1 MPSAKQM
8 TAGRS
13 VASSLFERFWAFAG
27 AVDIRTKILGIILG
41 LVLLLGLGITLQ
53 VRLAL
58 SRTMTTQLEEQSIS
72 VARDLAARATD
83 LILLNDLY
91 GLHRL
96 LQETQANNANVLYAF
111 VMDSQGR
118 ILAHTFGD
126 KFPLGLLSQNSE
138 SFLDHHHTVILKTN
152 EGLVWDTAVPVLEG
166 QAGMARVGLS
176 DVTLRKAVRDVTGQ
190 LILTTI
196 LVSLVGVSA
205 ATFLTWILTRPIL
218 DLVQATKA
226 IASSNFSYRAKRWAN
241 DEIGDLAEAFN
252 QMTEELSRI
261 NDLRRDRELL
271 RRQLL
276 EKVIETQE
284 EERKRIARELH
295 DSTSQTLTSLLVGL
309 RVLESTCP
317 DSQIQKQAQELR
329 EVAAQTLEEVH
340 GLAMQL
346 RPRLLD
352 DLGLA
357 AALERLIKDWQSRY
371 KIPVDLFIHLGGEG
385 EGFETL
391 SDHRLPDAVETAI
404 FRIIQEALTN
414 IARHANADAVSV
426 LVERRANQV
435 VAVIEDNGIGFSMGE
450 VDPNTDAYVAKGPH
464 LGILGI
470 RERAELLGGRL
481 TIESLPGVGTSIFVG
496 IPIENKRSSD
506 VEVVS

>member
-1 MPSAKQM
+1 M
-8 TAGRS
+8 TWGRLIP
-13 VASSLFERFWAFAG
+13 SLFDRFWAFAG
-27 AVDIRTKILGIILG
+27 AFNVRTKILGIVLG
-41 LVLLLGLGITLQ
+41 LVLLFGVVITLQ
-53 VRLAL
+53 IRMALAKTL
-58 SRTMTTQLEEQSIS
+58 TTQLQEQSIS
-72 VARDLAARATD
+72 VSRDLAARATD

-111 VMDSQGR
+111 ALDPQGR
-118 ILAHTFGD
+118 VLAHTFGD
-126 KFPLGLLSQNSE
+126 QFPLALIAQNSALP
-138 SFLDHHHTVILKTN
+138 SDHHKTVILQTN
-152 EGLVWDTAVPVLEG
+152 DGLVWDTVVPVLEG
-166 QAGMARVGLS
+166 RAGMARVGLS
-176 DVTLRKAVRDVTGQ
+176 DATVREAVRDVTGQ

-196 LVSLVGVSA
+196 LVSLVGITA

-218 DLVQATKA
+218 ELVQATEA
-226 IASSNFSYRAKRWAN
+226 IASSDFSYRVKRWAD
-241 DEIGDLAEAFN
+241 DEIGELAQAFN

-261 NDLRRDRELL
+261 NVLRRERELL

-317 DSQIQKQAQELR
+317 DIQIQKQAQDLR

-357 AALERLIKDWQSRY
+357 AALERLIKEWQSRY
-371 KIPVDLFIHLGGEG
+371 QIPVDSFIHLGKDGNTV
-385 EGFETL
+385 ETH
-391 SDHRLPDAVETAI
+391 SDHRLPGAVETAV
-404 FRIIQEALTN
+404 FRIVQEALTN
-414 IARHANADAVSV
+414 IARHAQASAVSV
-426 LVERRANQV
+426 LVERRDNEV
-435 VAVIEDNGIGFSMGE
+435 VAVIEDNGIGFSTE
-450 VDPNTDAYVAKGPH
+450 ETHSHSDARAAKDPH

-481 TIESLPGVGTSIFVG
+481 TIESNPGVGTTVFVG
-496 IPIENKRSSD
+496 IPVLEDSEITLAEW
-506 VEVVS
+506 EAAA